1 MIVPLFS
8 LSKIR
13 RPSIKSSRHPG
24 FTVLVICATWEKLF
38 ECKFFDCHF
47 FLFGVSECGDHLSIA
62 VVTHREV
69 YWFANVFCPFQR
81 RALLNSAPYRFSFCP
96 YCLQVV
102 LATFTL
108 LALIRYVVVCVTLTF
123 KLIKCVFHRFPEV
136 RSVIFSVFVN

>member
-62 VVTHREV
+62 GVVT
-69 YWFANVFCPFQR
+69 
-81 RALLNSAPYRFSFCP
+81 ALGNPKKEEMT
-96 YCLQVV
+96 VKK
-102 LATFTL
+102 
-108 LALIRYVVVCVTLTF
+108 LTF
-123 KLIKCVFHRFPEV
+123 EQFLPVLSQITKTVKPGCLEDFIEGLR
-136 RSVIFSVFVN
+136 IFDKENN